1 MSVEQLPFTPQFTP
15 LYKRTASG
23 QIEAWRIWVEPCD
36 DGTALILT
44 QYGHVTGAQQIARD
58 HVKVGK
64 NQGKKNATT
73 ALQQALAEAHAKWVK
88 QRDRKHY
95 GTDPSGEESAA
106 KRAAAPMLA
115 QDLAKRMKTRDGVNW
130 GAMNFGQPKLDGHRM
145 LVTRTAG
152 VVSCVSRSGKEI
164 ATLDH
169 LVEIFRDVLPDG
181 ETFDGELYA
190 KPGELV
196 PWAETPEGLKGEPEP
211 DHFDRLG
218 SLIKRKQFGTEKLGY
233 HVYDV
238 VSPADYESRLSII
251 EDVVGYGLDG
261 LVLPVETV
269 LVRGYEH
276 LMSLQEDWVAAG
288 FEGAMLR
295 LPGGYEA
302 GKRSALLLKVK
313 DWREIELPVQGVRE
327 AEGNAAGQAMLI
339 CTLPG
344 GGTVD
349 VLAPGKVAAKK
360 QAWVDRDKL
369 IGRMLTVKHFGDI
382 TVNGSLRFPVALR
395 WREDL

>member
-1 MSVEQLPFTPQFTP
+1 MNDVLPP
-15 LYKRTASG
+15 LYKRTARG
-23 QIEAWRIWVEPCD
+23 QVEIWQIRVEACD
-36 DGTALILT
+36 DGTAVIVT
-44 QYGHVTGAQQIARD
+44 QYGHVGGAQQTATD

-73 ALQQALAEAHAKWVK
+73 ALQQALLEAAAKWTK
-88 QRDRKHY
+88 QKDRKHY
-95 GTDPSGEESAA
+95 GIDPAGEESAA

-115 QDLAKRMKTRDGVNW
+115 QDLADRLKKRNGINW
-130 GAMNFGQPKLDGHRM
+130 GATNFAQPKLDGHRM
-145 LVTRTAG
+145 MVTKTAG
-152 VVSCVSRSGKEI
+152 KLTCESRSGKEI
-164 ATLDH
+164 VTLDH
-169 LVEIFRDVLPDG
+169 LYDVLRDGLPDG

-190 KPGELV
+190 HPGELV

-218 SLIKRKQFGTEKLGY
+218 SLIKRKQVGTDKLRF
-233 HVYDV
+233 HVYDT
-238 VSPADYESRLSII
+238 VSPADYESRLSVI
-251 EDVVGYGLDG
+251 EDVIGGGLDG
-261 LVLPVETV
+261 LILPVETV
-269 LVRGYEH
+269 LVRGYDH

-313 DWREIELPVQGVRE
+313 DWREIELRVQGVRE

-339 CTLPG
+339 CALPA

-349 VLAPGKVAAKK
+349 LLAPGKVAQKK
-360 QAWVDRDKL
+360 QAWIDRDKL
-369 IGRMLTVKHFGDI
+369 IGRLLTVKHFGNF

-395 WREDL
+395 WREDI